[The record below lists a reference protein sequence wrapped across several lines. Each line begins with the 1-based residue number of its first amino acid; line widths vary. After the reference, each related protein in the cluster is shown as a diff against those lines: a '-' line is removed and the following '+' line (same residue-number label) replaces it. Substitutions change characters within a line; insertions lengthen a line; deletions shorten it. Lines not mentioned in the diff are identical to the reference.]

1 MRDLGKIKILLL
13 SFPSPEGP
21 ISFYK
26 GNCILRER
34 KQTFWSLLDTGSELR
49 LILGDL
55 KKHCSPPEE
64 AYRGELINR
73 VLTEVQIT
81 EVPVGPQTHPVV
93 VSSAPEYI
101 IDVDIIELV
110 RILTL
115 VS

>member
-1 MRDLGKIKILLL
+1 M
-13 SFPSPEGP
+13 
-21 ISFYK
+21 
-26 GNCILRER
+26 
-34 KQTFWSLLDTGSELR
+34 DTGSELR

-55 KKHCSPPEE
+55 KKCCSPPVE

-73 VLTEVQIT
+73 VLAEVQIT
-81 EVPVGPQTHPVV
+81 GVPVDPQTHLGVV
-93 VSSAPEYI
+93 FSAPEYI